1 MADES
6 KILARI
12 ERGETQE
19 LRISVS
25 EYKGKSYL
33 DARIFFT
40 KDKENWFPTQK
51 GITVYPEDL
60 DTFAEAIEEAKKEL
74 LALE

>member
-74 LALE
+74 MAID